1 VRVKGVIISPAGA
14 CPPREPRRSPP
25 TPLEAEYRRSYRRLV
40 GLAALLTGSREV
52 AEDLVQDT
60 FVRAGHRV
68 GEVDDPGTYLRTAVA
83 NACRSWHRRNALAR
97 RVGAGRE
104 PRAAMPDHLVEFDD
118 ALRSL
123 KPEQRIAVVLRV
135 HGGFTAE
142 EIAVLTGSNAS
153 TVRTRISRG
162 LAALR
167 KVVPRD

>member
-1 VRVKGVIISPAGA
+1 VRVKGVIISPSGR
-14 CPPREPRRSPP
+14 PPASDPRRPPP
-25 TPLEAEYRRSYRRLV
+25 TALETEYRRSYRRLV
-40 GLAALLTGSREV
+40 GLAALLTGSRDV

-60 FVRAGHRV
+60 FVRGRQRV

-97 RVGAGRE
+97 RVGAGSA
-104 PRAAMPDHLVEFDD
+104 PQTTMPDHLVEFDD
-118 ALRSL
+118 ALRTL